1 MTCHAR
7 FPVGDPKAL
16 LFDIKEA
23 PAGSPS
29 WAGRWDAHL
38 IDRCHHPEHVARFD
52 REVFPDPRTG
62 RWERSQARVARVYCQ
77 TIVTFVPSKRSAA
90 VVGTPAST
98 GTRLPPCRRVRTIGP
113 GAGKFGGP
121 RPRHRQRLLHRRYHP
136 EHVAAGD
143 GEVARAEGGGG
154 RRDSPSTPVSISA
167 FRRRA
172 LPYLARLEAPR
183 IDPVRR
189 RTKQSSEPRRAPAD
203 RCRAQGS
210 LRFSPRRPT
219 DAGVD
224 RVAYTMRRAGTVES
238 RDDDGNQRAVA
249 SA

>member
-154 RRDSPSTPVSISA
+154 VGEIPPRHQSRSPPSAGGRSLTLRAWKRPASIPCGGG
-167 FRRRA
+167 RNRA
-172 LPYLARLEAPR
+172 ANLDA
-183 IDPVRR
+183 
-189 RTKQSSEPRRAPAD
+189 RAPIVAGHRAALD
-203 RCRAQGS
+203 FPHAVPQTPEWTGLHTRCDEQE
-210 LRFSPRRPT
+210 P
-219 DAGVD
+219 
-224 RVAYTMRRAGTVES
+224 
-238 RDDDGNQRAVA
+238 
-249 SA
+249 